1 MNKDIGID
9 GADDSDK
16 KQVQRQ
22 VLSIP
27 PRDSISALQVG
38 TVLNALG
45 LAGSMLRTLSEADE
59 DEDSRKP
66 ARQAMSG
73 ECKLA
78 LEASVINIC
87 SRLDAIMGD
96 KNRWTVREQDTLEAA
111 QRRVI
116 KEQINFSKAQTA
128 LSESIKAPHYK
139 RRPQLAQYS
148 GLWLAIEGDPTNLMA
163 CIVGV
168 GHSPQEANE
177 AFDHF
182 YLTGNHTEQT
192 AEFMA
197 HYAAEQDRLQQE
209 RQIRAEPTR
218 PFEETDAT
226 TPLPAPKN
234 PNRPKRNE

>member
-9 GADDSDK
+9 GADDPEK
-16 KQVQRQ
+16 KAQRQ

-45 LAGSMLRTLSEADE
+45 LAGSMLNTLSQIDE
-59 DEDSRKP
+59 DADTHKP

-78 LEASVINIC
+78 LESSLINVC
-87 SRLDAIMGD
+87 SRLDALMAD
-96 KNRWTVREQDTLEAA
+96 PARWTIREQDTLEGA
-111 QRRVI
+111 QRRVL

-128 LSESIKAPHYK
+128 LSQSINAPHYERK
-139 RRPQLAQYS
+139 PAMAQYM
-148 GLWLAIEGDPTNLMA
+148 GLWLAIEGDPDNLMA

-168 GHSPQEANE
+168 GNSPKEAQD

-182 YLTGNHTEQT
+182 FTTGNHTDAT
-192 AEFMA
+192 AHFMA
-197 HYAAEQDRLQQE
+197 SYAAEQEKLAGQRAV
-209 RQIRAEPTR
+209 RAEPTR
-218 PFEETDAT
+218 PFEEADAT
-226 TPLPAPKN
+226 TPIPPVKN
-234 PNRPKRNE
+234 PNRPKRK